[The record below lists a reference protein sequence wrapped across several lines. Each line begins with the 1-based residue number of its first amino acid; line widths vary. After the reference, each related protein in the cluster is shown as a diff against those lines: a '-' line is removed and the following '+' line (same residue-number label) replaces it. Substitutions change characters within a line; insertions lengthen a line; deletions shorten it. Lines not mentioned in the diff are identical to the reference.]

1 MPRASTKVFKKRRGV
16 FNKGRCNKS
25 NDGCGESN
33 STIPKNSADEKNCAD
48 GAKLCTN
55 ETEPSASERKIK
67 CDSSENYELN
77 TRLVYAMR
85 CIGKG
90 AESARMFCGIMNL
103 PPPPTKFSKYNHILL
118 QATRETC
125 EHSMAE
131 AVREAVDE
139 NDGKRDL
146 AVAVDGSWQKRGFSS
161 KNGLVTVTSV
171 DTGKV
176 IDVEVFSK
184 HCICRTKPSIFKIR
198 SQSLYNV
205 RYTKYLGD
213 GDSKAF
219 TSIVEN
225 KVYGDHCSVEKLEC
239 IGHVMKRM
247 GTRLRRLK
255 TKMRGQKLSDGKPLC
270 ERNRLTEAEI
280 DRLQAYYGLA
290 IRRNLSS
297 VKDMQQAIWAI
308 FLHKLSTDEKPQH
321 GFCPS
326 DSDTWD
332 LANPELLKKV
342 FTWRYAKSNE
352 SVNNVIWPRVPK
364 KTFVQL
370 EVLSLGTYDAVSSFN
385 MGNVSKL
392 EILRKMC
399 IEPGDYTVQAM
410 ECLDKQRLLRAKY
423 YCLQKTKE
431 VRKEKRLKRK
441 KEDDELLKNA
451 DDLEYGGGMF

>member
-1 MPRASTKVFKKRRGV
+1 
-16 FNKGRCNKS
+16 
-25 NDGCGESN
+25 
-33 STIPKNSADEKNCAD
+33 
-48 GAKLCTN
+48 
-55 ETEPSASERKIK
+55 
-67 CDSSENYELN
+67 
-77 TRLVYAMR
+77 MR

-90 AESARMFCGIMNL
+90 AESARMFCGTMNL
-103 PPPPTKFSKYNHILL
+103 SPPPTKFSKYNHILL

-131 AVREAVDE
+131 AVRETVDE
-139 NDGKRDL
+139 NDGKRD
-146 AVAVDGSWQKRGFSS
+146 VAVDGSWQKRGFSM

-184 HCICRTKPSIFKIR
+184 HCICPNKNKHLQNCKRNFKGYSGKMEVAEALSIFQR

-225 KVYGDHCSVEKLEC
+225 DVY
-239 IGHVMKRM
+239 
-247 GTRLRRLK
+247 
-255 TKMRGQKLSDGKPLC
+255 
-270 ERNRLTEAEI
+270 EAEI

-326 DSDTWD
+326 DTDTWCEFKKQNCLGRHQNKNSLPVDVVEAMRPVFRD
-332 LANPELLKKV
+332 LANPELLKKCLHGG
-342 FTWRYAKSNE
+342 TQNPNE
-352 SVNNVIWPRVPK
+352 SVNNVIWSRVPK

-392 EILRKMC
+392 EILRKLC
-399 IEPGDYTVQAM
+399 IEPGDYNGTGNGEPRQTEAVTS
-410 ECLDKQRLLRAKY
+410 KILLF
-423 YCLQKTKE
+423 TK
-431 VRKEKRLKRK
+431 
-441 KEDDELLKNA
+441 NT
-451 DDLEYGGGMF
+451 GS

>member
-33 STIPKNSADEKNCAD
+33 STVPKNSADEKNCAD

-184 HCICRTKPSIFKIR
+184 HCICPNKTKHLQNCKRNFEGYSGKMEVAGALSIFQR

-213 GDSKAF
+213 GDSKALLLL
-219 TSIVEN
+219 S
-225 KVYGDHCSVEKLEC
+225 
-239 IGHVMKRM
+239 R
-247 GTRLRRLK
+247 
-255 TKMRGQKLSDGKPLC
+255 TK
-270 ERNRLTEAEI
+270 AEI

-326 DSDTWD
+326 DSDTWCKFKEAELLGETYHHKNSLPVDVVEAMRPVFRD
-332 LANPELLKKV
+332 LANQ
-342 FTWRYAKSNE
+342 N
-352 SVNNVIWPRVPK
+352 
-364 KTFVQL
+364 
-370 EVLSLGTYDAVSSFN
+370 
-385 MGNVSKL
+385 
-392 EILRKMC
+392 C
-399 IEPGDYTVQAM
+399 
-410 ECLDKQRLLRAKY
+410 
-423 YCLQKTKE
+423 
-431 VRKEKRLKRK
+431 
-441 KEDDELLKNA
+441 
-451 DDLEYGGGMF
+451 

>member
-33 STIPKNSADEKNCAD
+33 STVPKNSADEKIVLMVQSFVLM
-48 GAKLCTN
+48 KLN
-55 ETEPSASERKIK
+55 HLPK

-103 PPPPTKFSKYNHILL
+103 SPPPTKFSKYNHILL

-139 NDGKRDL
+139 NDGKKDL

-161 KNGLVTVTSV
+161 KNDLLTDTSV

-184 HCICRTKPSIFKIR
+184 HCICPNKTKHLQNSKRNFEGYSGKMEVAGALSIFQR
-198 SQSLYNV
+198 SLTMFGTSLS
-205 RYTKYLGD
+205 TM
-213 GDSKAF
+213 F
-219 TSIVEN
+219 
-225 KVYGDHCSVEKLEC
+225 
-239 IGHVMKRM
+239 VMKRI

-270 ERNRLTEAEI
+270 GRNRLTEAEI

-332 LANPELLKKV
+332 LANPELLKKCLHGG
-342 FTWRYAKSNE
+342 TQNPNE
-352 SVNNVIWPRVPK
+352 SVNNVIWSRVPK

-385 MGNVSKL
+385 MGNVLKL
-392 EILRKMC
+392 EILSKMC

-431 VRKEKRLKRK
+431 VRKEKRLKRT

-451 DDLEYGGGMF
+451 DNLEYGAKMF

>member
-33 STIPKNSADEKNCAD
+33 STVPKNSADEKIVLMVQSFVLM
-48 GAKLCTN
+48 KLN
-55 ETEPSASERKIK
+55 HLPK

-184 HCICRTKPSIFKIR
+184 HCICPNKTKHLQNCKRNFEGYSGKMEVAGALSIFQR

-247 GTRLRRLK
+247 G
-255 TKMRGQKLSDGKPLC
+255 
-270 ERNRLTEAEI
+270 
-280 DRLQAYYGLA
+280 
-290 IRRNLSS
+290 
-297 VKDMQQAIWAI
+297 
-308 FLHKLSTDEKPQH
+308 H
-321 GFCPS
+321 
-326 DSDTWD
+326 
-332 LANPELLKKV
+332 V
-342 FTWRYAKSNE
+342 F
-352 SVNNVIWPRVPK
+352 
-364 KTFVQL
+364 
-370 EVLSLGTYDAVSSFN
+370 DA
-385 MGNVSKL
+385 
-392 EILRKMC
+392 
-399 IEPGDYTVQAM
+399 
-410 ECLDKQRLLRAKY
+410 
-423 YCLQKTKE
+423 
-431 VRKEKRLKRK
+431 
-441 KEDDELLKNA
+441 
-451 DDLEYGGGMF
+451 

>member
-33 STIPKNSADEKNCAD
+33 STVPKNSADEKIVLMVQSFVLM
-48 GAKLCTN
+48 KLN
-55 ETEPSASERKIK
+55 HLPK

-184 HCICRTKPSIFKIR
+184 HCICP
-198 SQSLYNV
+198 
-205 RYTKYLGD
+205 
-213 GDSKAF
+213 
-219 TSIVEN
+219 N
-225 KVYGDHCSVEKLEC
+225 K
-239 IGHVMKRM
+239 
-247 GTRLRRLK
+247 T
-255 TKMRGQKLSDGKPLC
+255 
-270 ERNRLTEAEI
+270 
-280 DRLQAYYGLA
+280 QA
-290 IRRNLSS
+290 S
-297 VKDMQQAIWAI
+297 
-308 FLHKLSTDEKPQH
+308 
-321 GFCPS
+321 
-326 DSDTWD
+326 
-332 LANPELLKKV
+332 
-342 FTWRYAKSNE
+342 
-352 SVNNVIWPRVPK
+352 
-364 KTFVQL
+364 
-370 EVLSLGTYDAVSSFN
+370 
-385 MGNVSKL
+385 SKL
-392 EILRKMC
+392 
-399 IEPGDYTVQAM
+399 
-410 ECLDKQRLLRAKY
+410 
-423 YCLQKTKE
+423 
-431 VRKEKRLKRK
+431 
-441 KEDDELLKNA
+441 
-451 DDLEYGGGMF
+451 

>member
-33 STIPKNSADEKNCAD
+33 STVPKNSADEKNRAD

-55 ETEPSASERKIK
+55 ETEPSASERKI
-67 CDSSENYELN
+67 
-77 TRLVYAMR
+77 
-85 CIGKG
+85 
-90 AESARMFCGIMNL
+90 
-103 PPPPTKFSKYNHILL
+103 
-118 QATRETC
+118 ATRETC

-139 NDGKRDL
+139 NDGKGDL
-146 AVAVDGSWQKRGFSS
+146 AVAFDGSWQKRGFSS

-171 DTGKV
+171 DTCKV

-184 HCICRTKPSIFKIR
+184 HCICPNETKHLQNCKRNFEGYSGKMEVAGALSIFQR

-213 GDSKAF
+213 GDSKTF

-270 ERNRLTEAEI
+270 GRNRLTEAEI

-326 DSDTWD
+326 DTDTWCKFKKKQNCLGRLIITKNSLPVDVVEAMRPVFRD
-332 LANPELLKKV
+332 LANPELLKKCLHGG
-342 FTWRYAKSNE
+342 TQNPNE
-352 SVNNVIWPRVPK
+352 SVNNVIWSRVPK
-364 KTFVQL
+364 ETFVQL
-370 EVLSLGTYDAVSSFN
+370 EVLSLSTYDAVSSFN

-431 VRKEKRLKRK
+431 VRKEKDLKGRK
-441 KEDDELLKNA
+441 KMMS
-451 DDLEYGGGMF
+451 Y